1 MADYDVSNSYGTY
14 GESEPSIY
22 DVITQMES
30 WNRGINFTLSNVEQT
45 LTDTNEKQA
54 QLEITVDGISTNVIA
69 IDGRVSAAE
78 SSIEQN
84 AYEITTRVSYTDYTG
99 ETIVSMINQ
108 TPDTVTIAA
117 KNINFSGAI
126 FGDDT
131 ATFAGNIYTDNSI
144 HIGNSL
150 YLGTQT
156 DYVTSKAISFNDNSF
171 ITGSSYGA
179 NGYNM
184 TVESQI
190 ISLIAGTTEFSVTE
204 DGIGA
209 NTYGNIY
216 ITFQDPATASF
227 HIQGGPL
234 IVNDMVYTQNGFY
247 VDGINIDSMYWRKG
261 SSSGFLSSSVYVGNA
276 SIGVGGTFDS
286 STNPANVSLGLTNI
300 YVPNKVYA
308 GGVALTSDRERK
320 KNIIEYTKDV
330 WEDIKTLT
338 PYQYNLDNEL
348 DSELPHLGILL
359 QESPVDIVDPIGG
372 VEGYAFTTFLL
383 KCLKEVIARIEL
395 LEGAV

>member
-54 QLEITVDGISTNVIA
+54 QLEITVDGISTNVVA

-117 KNINFSGAI
+117 ENINFSGAV
-126 FGDDT
+126 FGDST

-144 HIGNSL
+144 HIGNNL

-171 ITGSSYGA
+171 IIGSSYGA

-190 ISLIAGTTEFSVTE
+190 ISLIAGTTEFAVTE
-204 DGIGA
+204 DGIAIVTNGD
-209 NTYGNIY
+209 IY
-216 ITFQDPATASF
+216 VTFLDPTSSTLNLSNGRLYASDGVF
-227 HIQGGPL
+227 TSGGFF
-234 IVNDMVYTQNGFY
+234 M
-247 VDGINIDSMYWRKG
+247 DGENIDSLYWKKG
-261 SSSGFLSSSVYVGNA
+261 YTTGALSSNVYIGPT
-276 SIGVGGTFDS
+276 SIGIGGPYEGSID
-286 STNPANVSLGLTNI
+286 ANHVNMGSLNI

-308 GGVALTSDRERK
+308 GGVALTSDMDKK
-320 KNIIEYTKDV
+320 KNIVEYTKSV

-338 PYQYNLDNEL
+338 AYQYNLRTEL
-348 DSELPHLGILL
+348 DTELPHLGILL
-359 QESPVDIVDPIGG
+359 QEAPIDIVDPIGG

-383 KCLKEVIARIEL
+383 KGLKEAIERIEI